1 MSERVKQIAAAM
13 SGRKASQVNDNS
25 LRDAVRGKLVELAQ
39 QNGRPLDPAFL
50 SAIVSSVLRSAAQT
64 VIFEAEVLVALEMGA
79 AGELEHEGT
88 NINQTNAAKWVV
100 AYACSGDRS
109 AAQQQL
115 ALGSTRDKARASSA
129 VAEAKREDF
138 QRDGLLNAWRLFMER
153 GEWDFF
159 DGYGAAIYEKI
170 GKDAVRALLSPE
182 QIGKAKI
189 AALSAVRR
197 DYPQKY
203 RTAPDVEVVKTDV
216 FKLHAK
222 AQLCRAYFETLRERS
237 LDITYNPVKNER
249 A

>member
-39 QNGRPLDPAFL
+39 QNGRPLDPASL

-115 ALGSTRDKARASSA
+115 ALGSARDKARASSA
-129 VAEAKREDF
+129 VADEKRREF
-138 QRDGLLNAWRLFMER
+138 ERDGLRQAWQTFIEEGSWPFREGFSAVLYDRIGVEAVR
-153 GEWDFF
+153 YLLDP
-159 DGYGAAIYEKI
+159 EKI
-170 GKDAVRALLSPE
+170 S
-182 QIGKAKI
+182 KAKI
-189 AALSAVRR
+189 AAISAIRR
-197 DYPQKY
+197 NYSEYAKS
-203 RTAPDVEVVKTDV
+203 PDLEIVKLGV
-216 FKLHAK
+216 FKMYAK

-237 LDITYNPVKNER
+237 LDITFNPVENER